1 MRPETRL
8 QREMRKYLA
17 LKGYRTVAVPNGA
30 TLRGDAKDRA
40 IQMANLKRDG
50 LTPGFPD
57 LIVFGKGGRV
67 GFIEIKCEGNYQT
80 ASQKECER
88 WLTEFGQPV
97 AVCRSLADI
106 DETINRWGWG
116 QNGDKF
122 ISQESADSA
131 TKTNEPGGA
140 LTPPARDP
148 NALQERIG

>member
-30 TLRGDAKDRA
+30 TLRGDARDRA

-57 LIVFGKGGRV
+57 LLVYGKDGRL
-67 GFIEIKCEGNYQT
+67 GHIEIKVEGNYQT

-88 WLTEFGQPV
+88 WLNEFGQHV

-106 DETINRWGWG
+106 DETLTKWGW
-116 QNGDKF
+116 
-122 ISQESADSA
+122 A
-131 TKTNEPGGA
+131 
-140 LTPPARDP
+140 
-148 NALQERIG
+148 